1 MRTYSIIPIDQIS
14 YVGRASSNSSYYIDA
29 YRADIVSFIV
39 VTDPLSGLKDVPKS
53 VITKVS

>member
-53 VITKVS
+53 VIT